1 MVFVVGVFKEE
12 TAHVKNMGRSLKF
25 EKNKQMDFSI
35 FSSFLP
41 EGLLSHFDIVEFKE
55 LGDLQ
60 TKKDCFYIYL
70 DEKNILPKEYSEIEY
85 ESKGFY
91 ERTIIQD
98 FPIRGKAVYLGIR
111 RRRWRNKNKKTF
123 EVKSDYSFIA
133 EGSKLTVELSDFLKD
148 TGRDPRRYD
157 K

>member
-1 MVFVVGVFKEE
+1 
-12 TAHVKNMGRSLKF
+12 
-25 EKNKQMDFSI
+25 MDFSI

-41 EGLLSHFDIVEFKE
+41 KGLLTHFDIIDFKE

-70 DEKNILPKEYSEIEY
+70 DEKNILPREFKNTDF

-98 FPIRGKAVYLGIR
+98 FPIRGKALYLGIR
-111 RRRWRNKNKKTF
+111 RRRWRNKLDKSI
-123 EVKSDYSFIA
+123 EVKSDYTFIA

-148 TGRDPRRYD
+148 TGRDPGRYD

>member
-1 MVFVVGVFKEE
+1 
-12 TAHVKNMGRSLKF
+12 
-25 EKNKQMDFSI
+25 MDFSI

-41 EGLLSHFDIVEFKE
+41 QGLLTHFDIVDFKE

-60 TKKDCFYIYL
+60 TKNDCFYIYL
-70 DEKNILPKEYSEIEY
+70 DEKNILPKDFKNAEF

-98 FPIRGKAVYLGIR
+98 FPIRGKAVYLVIR
-111 RRRWRNKNKKTF
+111 RRRWRNKFDKSV

-133 EGSKLTVELSDFLKD
+133 EGSKLTVELSAFLKD

>member
-1 MVFVVGVFKEE
+1 
-12 TAHVKNMGRSLKF
+12 
-25 EKNKQMDFSI
+25 MDFSI

-41 EGLLSHFDIVEFKE
+41 EGLLDHFDIVDFKE

-60 TKKDCFYIYL
+60 SKKDCFYVYL
-70 DEKNILPKEYSEIEY
+70 DEKNNLPRDYNSDEF

-91 ERTIIQD
+91 DRTLIQD

-111 RRRWRNKNKKTF
+111 RRRWRNKSDKSK

>member
-1 MVFVVGVFKEE
+1 
-12 TAHVKNMGRSLKF
+12 
-25 EKNKQMDFSI
+25 MDFSI

-41 EGLLSHFDIVEFKE
+41 EGLLSHFDIVDFKE

-70 DEKNILPKEYSEIEY
+70 DEKNILPKDYKNSEF

-91 ERTIIQD
+91 ERALIQD

-111 RRRWRNKNKKTF
+111 RRRWRSKNDKSI

-133 EGSKLTVELSDFLKD
+133 EGSKLTIELSDFLKG
-148 TGRDPRRYD
+148 TGRDPA
-157 K
+157 

>member
-1 MVFVVGVFKEE
+1 M
-12 TAHVKNMGRSLKF
+12 N
-25 EKNKQMDFSI
+25 FSI

-41 EGLLSHFDIVEFKE
+41 EGLLVHFDVVDFIE

-70 DEKNILPKEYSEIEY
+70 DEKNILPKGLEISEY

-91 ERTIIQD
+91 ERTTIQD
-98 FPIRGKAVYLGIR
+98 FPIRGKAVYLCIR
-111 RRRWRNKNKKTF
+111 RRRWRHKINKSI
-123 EVKSDYSFIA
+123 EIKSDYSFIA
-133 EGSKLTVELSDFLKD
+133 EGSKLTIELSDFLKG

>member
-1 MVFVVGVFKEE
+1 
-12 TAHVKNMGRSLKF
+12 
-25 EKNKQMDFSI
+25 MDQSI
-35 FSSFLP
+35 LSAFLP
-41 EGLLSHFDIVEFKE
+41 EGLLEHFDLIEFKE

-60 TKKDCFYIYL
+60 TKKDCFHIYL
-70 DEKNILPKEYSEIEY
+70 DEKNQLSQEYDSNEY

-91 ERTIIQD
+91 ERKNIQD
-98 FPIRGKAVYLGIR
+98 FPIRGKAVYLCIR
-111 RRRWRNKNKKTF
+111 RRRWRHKIDKSI

-133 EGSKLTVELSDFLKD
+133 EGSKITVEISDFLKG

>member
-1 MVFVVGVFKEE
+1 
-12 TAHVKNMGRSLKF
+12 
-25 EKNKQMDFSI
+25 MDISI
-35 FSSFLP
+35 LPSFLP
-41 EGLLSHFDIVEFKE
+41 NGLLDHFEVVDFKE

-70 DEKNILPKEYSEIEY
+70 DEKNSLPKDYGPDEF

-91 ERTIIQD
+91 ERTLIQD

-111 RRRWRNKNKKTF
+111 RRRWRNKTDKSI
-123 EVKSDYSFIA
+123 EIKSDYSFIA
-133 EGSKLTVELSDFLKD
+133 EGSKLTVELSDFLKG
-148 TGRDPRRYD
+148 TGRGPRRYD

>member
-1 MVFVVGVFKEE
+1 
-12 TAHVKNMGRSLKF
+12 
-25 EKNKQMDFSI
+25 MDFSI
-35 FSSFLP
+35 LSSFLP
-41 EGLLSHFDIVEFKE
+41 EGLLDHFDIIDFKE

-60 TKKDCFYIYL
+60 SKKDCFFVYL
-70 DEKNILPKEYSEIEY
+70 DEKNNLPEDYNSNKF

-91 ERTIIQD
+91 DRTLIQD
-98 FPIRGKAVYLGIR
+98 FPIRGKVVYLGIR
-111 RRRWRNKNKKTF
+111 RRRWRSKSDKSI

-133 EGSKLTVELSDFLKD
+133 EGSKLTVELSDFLKG

>member
-1 MVFVVGVFKEE
+1 
-12 TAHVKNMGRSLKF
+12 
-25 EKNKQMDFSI
+25 MDFSI

-41 EGLLSHFDIVEFKE
+41 EGLLVHFDIVDFKE

-70 DEKNILPKEYSEIEY
+70 DEKNIVPKDFSATDF
-85 ESKGFY
+85 ESKGFL
-91 ERTIIQD
+91 ERAIIQD

-111 RRRWRNKNKKTF
+111 RRRWRNKNDRSI
-123 EVKSDYSFIA
+123 EIKSDYSFIA
-133 EGSKLTVELSDFLKD
+133 DGSKLTVELSDFLKD

>member
-1 MVFVVGVFKEE
+1 
-12 TAHVKNMGRSLKF
+12 
-25 EKNKQMDFSI
+25 MDFSI

-41 EGLLSHFDIVEFKE
+41 EGLLTHFDIVDFKE
-55 LGDLQ
+55 LGYLQ

-70 DEKNILPKEYSEIEY
+70 DEKNLLPKGYLSTEF
-85 ESKGFY
+85 ESKGFH
-91 ERTIIQD
+91 ERAIVQD

-111 RRRWRNKNKKTF
+111 RRRWRNKNDKSI
-123 EVKSDYSFIA
+123 EIKSDYSFIA
-133 EGSKLTVELSDFLKD
+133 DGSKLTIELSDFLKD

>member
-1 MVFVVGVFKEE
+1 
-12 TAHVKNMGRSLKF
+12 
-25 EKNKQMDFSI
+25 MDFSI

-41 EGLLSHFDIVEFKE
+41 DGLLSHFDIVDFKE

-70 DEKNILPKEYSEIEY
+70 DEKNLLPKGHLSTEFD
-85 ESKGFY
+85 SKGFY
-91 ERTIIQD
+91 ERAIVQD

-111 RRRWRNKNKKTF
+111 RRRWRNKTDKSI
-123 EVKSDYSFIA
+123 EIKSDYSFIA